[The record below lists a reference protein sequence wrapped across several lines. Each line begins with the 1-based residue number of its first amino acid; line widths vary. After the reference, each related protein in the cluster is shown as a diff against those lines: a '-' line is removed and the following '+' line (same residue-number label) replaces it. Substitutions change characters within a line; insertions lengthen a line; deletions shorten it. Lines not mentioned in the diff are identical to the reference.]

1 MQIRIT
7 RGIYGFREN
16 GNVVEKTRN
25 DPPFEVDAKEGKRLV
40 SLRVAECVEM
50 LPEQGEIVT
59 ESENNADEGS
69 GSRVGYIAR
78 SELED
83 MSREELVALAEK
95 FGVKKNGGK
104 AELVERLSQCHVS
117 VEEDELLDETEVPE
131 LSAEEP
137 D

>member
-16 GNVVEKTRN
+16 GNVVEKTKS
-25 DPPFEVDAKEGKRLV
+25 DPPFEVEAKEGKRLV

-50 LPEQGEIVT
+50 PPEQGEIVT

-69 GSRVGYIAR
+69 VSRAGCIAR

-95 FGVKKNGGK
+95 FGVKKNGSK
-104 AELVERLSQCHVS
+104 ADLVERLSQCPVS

>member
-69 GSRVGYIAR
+69 GSRAGYIAR
-78 SELED
+78 SELEG

-95 FGVKKNGGK
+95 FGVKKNCSK
-104 AELVERLSQCHVS
+104 ADLVERLSQCPVS